1 MATISFLTLQI
12 LNTWIE
18 SNNGLHNGLA
28 LSKGGKSQATGLSR
42 YSRGNFISAGVD
54 GIVNL
59 FEEFF
64 LLEGCGV
71 GLYSL
76 SFYNLSVGSPYARP
90 KKKQCVPQTRPK
102 WILTS
107 TNRVCW
113 FEWVAD
119 SLCGWL
125 WGCCEPGFATL
136 ALHYDTSKG
145 TQVRE
150 SLSSPNG
157 KFRGFGNFARAESS
171 PQKSGLVSV
180 GPTRI
185 IYFFT
190 YQSVEF
196 LCYIII
202 YV

>member
-90 KKKQCVPQTRPK
+90 KKNNVFPKQDPNGFWLQPTEC
-102 WILTS
+102 
-107 TNRVCW
+107 
-113 FEWVAD
+113 AD
-119 SLCGWL
+119 SNEWL
-125 WGCCEPGFATL
+125 IAFAGDFGDVVSRVLPHWHYIMTLQRVPKSGRVSQVQTESSEVLATL
-136 ALHYDTSKG
+136 QEPSLHPKSQDWC
-145 TQVRE
+145 
-150 SLSSPNG
+150 L
-157 KFRGFGNFARAESS
+157 
-171 PQKSGLVSV
+171 SGL
-180 GPTRI
+180 PT
-185 IYFFT
+185 
-190 YQSVEF
+190 
-196 LCYIII
+196 
-202 YV
+202 